1 LKTKLLNF
9 FFHADLNRKKP
20 LIQPN
25 RSAEFFCA
33 NLRKPFFTPPRR
45 IRRKKTLI
53 YLRDFSVFRRGGLG
67 QSSLICIP
75 QVYLP
80 SAGKPTVIQGPTRR
94 GGSVNFC

>member
-1 LKTKLLNF
+1 MKKFLQRKIENKTAEF

-45 IRRKKTLI
+45 IRRKKNAGTFAGF
-53 YLRDFSVFRRGGLG
+53 LRVPPRRVG
-67 QSSLICIP
+67 
-75 QVYLP
+75 
-80 SAGKPTVIQGPTRR
+80 
-94 GGSVNFC
+94 

>member
-1 LKTKLLNF
+1 LKTKLLI

-53 YLRDFSVFRRGGLG
+53 QPNRSAEFFCANLRETFFTPPRR
-67 QSSLICIP
+67 IN
-75 QVYLP
+75 
-80 SAGKPTVIQGPTRR
+80 GKNAQI
-94 GGSVNFC
+94 